1 MKKTLSAFGTASE
14 SLAALLK
21 EGRKL
26 DVDDQIF
33 IENHML
39 IVQLAYCMWKY
50 HHPEKRS
57 TESGRSVPAL
67 PLTPGNSQRLGVQQ
81 GRGRDGSH
89 GGAV

>member
-1 MKKTLSAFGTASE
+1 MKKALSAFGTASE

-26 DVDDQIF
+26 DTDDQIF

-50 HHPEKRS
+50 NHPEKRS
-57 TESGRSVPAL
+57 ERSVSAL
-67 PLTPGNSQRLGVQQ
+67 PVTPGNGQRHGLPQ
-81 GRGRDGSH
+81 GRGRDERPR
-89 GGAV
+89 GAP